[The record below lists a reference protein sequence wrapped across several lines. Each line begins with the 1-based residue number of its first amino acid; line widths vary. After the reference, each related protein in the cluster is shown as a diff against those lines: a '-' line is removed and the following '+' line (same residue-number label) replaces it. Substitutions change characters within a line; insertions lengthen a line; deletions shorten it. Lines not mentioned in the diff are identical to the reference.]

1 MGDDELL
8 EIYDEIAAIEPI
20 SPVDDV
26 DYFTSHRL
34 SDRLEPCSAPRI
46 ATILDDNRDMRVALF
61 DLLLPDKPRIY
72 DDRFKAAEAKVR
84 IAEAEIRVAKAKVGV
99 AEAKVEVAEAKV
111 DEAETRVD
119 VAEAKVGVAEAK
131 VGVAEAKAV
140 IGARHA
146 GVATDAD
153 VASATSAVI
162 GARHA
167 GVATDA
173 DVAEAKVGVAE
184 AKIGVAEAKR
194 LGVAKAKVVVL
205 EAKVVMLEA
214 KLRHASPANE
224 KLHPQ
229 IGIIQPHGAASKS
242 RAKGFAS
249 HLSPVS
255 DPAALYPLLVTGH
268 LKMVGW
274 PEQESQSP
282 SASSGALS
290 VADLA
295 SGPGDLGS
303 GAAASPP
310 IRQFVELDHNVA
322 LGMFSRVGNL
332 QAAMQKAVRDI
343 TQSLWPLVF
352 TSSSSPCVG
361 LDADPMQ
368 TFHLERTFLSE
379 LTSSLY
385 VFLGDEI
392 STSFPS
398 DTELTKHT
406 ASALDFCLQNRADL
420 DKVIASATS
429 VERATTRLAA
439 ITSELAQSGSSS
451 SRPDSNRRATELLA
465 AMIEAEKELTN
476 PQLEQIPVRVTNAR
490 ESREDSHDPSSSDAR
505 SADAVVFNRSP
516 LRTWMWVE
524 HPVLRNAQPDV
535 LWGLHSQQVKL
546 GFGIFE
552 PGSSSKGGQVEAYA
566 SALGLAAAGYPAV
579 ISILSLSG
587 SFPTPENSGANIS
600 LQLAAHLVGENQVQH
615 VAVGLLKTDSLT
627 SYVDIVAGFAVSMSE
642 VTQIMVKR
650 LADPSLAPQQFG
662 PNVAVVAGFVFKWF
676 RPSSR
681 CWPNLDA
688 WTIVSP
694 ELRMCLMVVD
704 KAFTVLHGPHNET
717 VEALPGHVAV
727 VVTKAVTDVEVDDTG
742 VTTAHFDDVA
752 ARLKKLHA
760 AGIVHGDVR
769 RSNIVFGNNGKGYLI
784 DFDLARPV
792 GTVYPARLRVV
803 RDGSRAPGCVNST
816 AIMAVAH
823 DVFALG
829 GVMELYQA
837 VDNGRQSEWI
847 ALVESLKAEEHGA
860 AVGKLPSEWPNPPF
874 LLQRT
879 RSARSKS
886 WSRGTG
892 SP

>member
-1 MGDDELL
+1 MSVNFLQDMARRGVETAYKNYHSALAA
-8 EIYDEIAAIEPI
+8 YDSCMSEGKGE
-20 SPVDDV
+20 
-26 DYFTSHRL
+26 
-34 SDRLEPCSAPRI
+34 
-46 ATILDDNRDMRVALF
+46 
-61 DLLLPDKPRIY
+61 
-72 DDRFKAAEAKVR
+72 KAAEAKVR
-84 IAEAEIRVAKAKVGV
+84 IAEAKVRI
-99 AEAKVEVAEAKV
+99 AEAKVGVAEAKV

-119 VAEAKVGVAEAK
+119 KAEAKVGVAEA
-131 VGVAEAKAV
+131 
-140 IGARHA
+140 RHE
-146 GVATDAD
+146 
-153 VASATSAVI
+153 AVI

-173 DVAEAKVGVAE
+173 DVAEAKVD
-184 AKIGVAEAKR
+184 
-194 LGVAKAKVVVL
+194 VAKAKVVVL

-214 KLRHASPANE
+214 KLREATACGASEAEIESITTRLKLASQELTHASPANE

-295 SGPGDLGS
+295 SGPEDLGS

-310 IRQFVELDHNVA
+310 TRQFVELDHNVA

-332 QAAMQKAVRDI
+332 QAATQKAVRDI

-385 VFLGDEI
+385 VFLRDEI

-398 DTELTKHT
+398 DTELAKHT
-406 ASALDFCLQNRADL
+406 ASALDFCLQHRADL

-451 SRPDSNRRATELLA
+451 SRPDSSRRATELLA

-676 RPSSR
+676 RPSSCR
-681 CWPNLDA
+681 WPNLDA
-688 WTIVSP
+688 WTIASP

-769 RSNIVFGNNGKGYLI
+769 RSNVVFGNNGKGYLI

-816 AIMAVAH
+816 ASMAVAH

>member
-1 MGDDELL
+1 MLG
-8 EIYDEIAAIEPI
+8 AII
-20 SPVDDV
+20 SA
-26 DYFTSHRL
+26 L
-34 SDRLEPCSAPRI
+34 SQMHAGSVPLRVVLGEAHDADTFVEQLVVVIS
-46 ATILDDNRDMRVALF
+46 LDDAASQRI
-61 DLLLPDKPRIY
+61 PRSLEACMSEGI
-72 DDRFKAAEAKVR
+72 AEAKVR
-84 IAEAEIRVAKAKVGV
+84 IAEAKVGVAEAKVDEAEAKVDEAETRVDKAEAMVGVAEAEIRVAKAKVGV
-99 AEAKVEVAEAKV
+99 AEA
-111 DEAETRVD
+111 
-119 VAEAKVGVAEAK
+119 
-131 VGVAEAKAV
+131 
-140 IGARHA
+140 RHE
-146 GVATDAD
+146 
-153 VASATSAVI
+153 AVI

-184 AKIGVAEAKR
+184 AKVGVAEARHEAVIGARHAGVATDADVAEAKVDVAEAKIGVAE
-194 LGVAKAKVVVL
+194 AKVVVL
-205 EAKVVMLEA
+205 EAKLREA
-214 KLRHASPANE
+214 TACDASEAEIESITTRLKLASQELTHASPANE

-295 SGPGDLGS
+295 SGPEDLGS

-310 IRQFVELDHNVA
+310 TCQFVELDHNVA

-332 QAAMQKAVRDI
+332 QAATQKAVRDI
-343 TQSLWPLVF
+343 TQSLWPL
-352 TSSSSPCVG
+352 
-361 LDADPMQ
+361 

-385 VFLGDEI
+385 VFLRDEI
-392 STSFPS
+392 STPFR
-398 DTELTKHT
+398 H
-406 ASALDFCLQNRADL
+406 RADL

-465 AMIEAEKELTN
+465 AMIEAEEELTN

-676 RPSSR
+676 RPSSCR
-681 CWPNLDA
+681 WPNLDA
-688 WTIVSP
+688 WTIASP

-847 ALVESLKAEEHGA
+847 ALVESLKAEEYGA
-860 AVGKLPSEWPNPPF
+860 AVGKLPSEWPSPPF